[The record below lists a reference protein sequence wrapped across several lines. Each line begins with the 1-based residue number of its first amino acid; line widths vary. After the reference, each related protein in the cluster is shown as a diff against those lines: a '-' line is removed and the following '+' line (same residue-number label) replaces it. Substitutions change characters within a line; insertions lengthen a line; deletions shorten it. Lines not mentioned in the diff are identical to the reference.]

1 MSRISPFVG
10 LRYDTSR
17 VGSLHVVTAPPYDVI
32 SDEERLRLAAA
43 SPYNIARAMLAEVI
57 SNDDPDAPYARAAAE
72 FTAWREQGI
81 IVPTEG
87 PAYYPYAMDFAL
99 HGRPR
104 RIRGV
109 ICAVELE
116 DWGGSVIPHERTMSE
131 PVEDRLRLTRAVRA
145 NLSSIYAVI
154 RGPNAVLGDLLDGVL
169 EGPSD
174 AEAVDEAGVRHRMWM
189 RPEMPGVAASLRNET
204 LMIADG
210 HHRYTMA
217 LRYRDEMREARGPG
231 PWDRVMMLIVD
242 AAAEEPPVLPF
253 HRLLVAGEAPRAGE
267 RVRDLEELLETLDDA
282 KLVYGTASIEE
293 GALVHRVAVL
303 SGEPPTVCAL
313 HQQVLSHADDALRF
327 TPDAVE
333 AVSAVRRG
341 EALAAF
347 FLPATDAARIRA
359 VVDRGDRLPQK
370 STFFWPKPRTGL
382 VMRSLDPD

>member
-10 LRYDTSR
+10 LRYDPSR
-17 VGSLHVVTAPPYDVI
+17 VGSLDAVTAPPYDVI
-32 SDEERLRLAAA
+32 SDEQRLRLAAA
-43 SPYNIARAMLAEVI
+43 SPYNIARAMIAEVRPG
-57 SNDDPDAPYARAAAE
+57 DDPDAPYARAAAE
-72 FTAWREQGI
+72 FTAWRDQRV

-87 PAYYPYAMDFAL
+87 PAYYAYAMDFAL
-99 HGRPR
+99 RGQTR

-154 RGPNAVLGDLLDGVL
+154 RGPNDVLGDLLDGVL
-169 EGPSD
+169 EGPPG
-174 AEAVDEAGVRHRMWM
+174 AEAVDEAGVRHRLWISA
-189 RPEMPGVAASLRNET
+189 EMPGLADSLRRET

-217 LRYRDEMREARGPG
+217 LRYGDEMREKRGTG
-231 PWDRVMMLIVD
+231 PWDRVMMLVVD

-253 HRLLVAGEAPRAGE
+253 HRLLVQGEPPRAGE
-267 RVRDLEELLETLDDA
+267 RVRDLEELLESLDDA

-293 GALVHRVAVL
+293 GGLVHRVVDL
-303 SGEPPTVCAL
+303 SGAPPTVCAL
-313 HQQVLSHADDALRF
+313 HQQVLTVADDALRF

-333 AVSAVRRG
+333 AESAVRRG
-341 EALAAF
+341 EAVGAF

-359 VVDRGDRLPQK
+359 VVDRGERLPQK